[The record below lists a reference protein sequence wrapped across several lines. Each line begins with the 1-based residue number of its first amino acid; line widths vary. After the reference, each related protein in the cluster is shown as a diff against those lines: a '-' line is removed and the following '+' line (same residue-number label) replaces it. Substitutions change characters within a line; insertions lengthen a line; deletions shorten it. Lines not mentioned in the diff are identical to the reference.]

1 MLLEINNLKKC
12 FLGPQGQVTAEIH
25 VPQLKVD
32 RGELLVLEGPSGSGK
47 TTLLHMISGLL
58 RPDEGQVL
66 FDGID
71 LCTMT
76 NKERDLW
83 RAYNI
88 GYIFQRL
95 NLLEA
100 LTVEENI
107 MLASYWSGIRHDD
120 LQIRVYQLLD
130 MVGLADRA
138 KIFPCCLSLGEQQRV
153 AVVRALLNRP
163 VLLLADEPTASLDI
177 KNSGIVLQLLREL
190 CQQEGIAL
198 IISTHDETIKAQFK
212 RRYNIREGE
221 AGA

>member
-1 MLLEINNLKKC
+1 M
-12 FLGPQGQVTAEIH
+12 
-25 VPQLKVD
+25 D

-107 MLASYWSGIRHDD
+107 MLASYWSGIGHDD

-190 CQQEGIAL
+190 CQQEGISL
-198 IISTHDETIKAQFK
+198 IISTHDEAIKAQFK

>member
-58 RPDEGQVL
+58 RPDEGQLL

-71 LCTMT
+71 LCAMT
-76 NKERDLW
+76 NKERDWW

-107 MLASYWSGIRHDD
+107 MLASYWSGIGHDD
-120 LQIRVYQLLD
+120 LKVRMYQLLD

-138 KIFPCCLSLGEQQRV
+138 KAFPCCLSLGEQQRV

-163 VLLLADEPTASLDI
+163 ALLLADEPTASLDV
-177 KNSGIVLQLLREL
+177 KNSNIVLQLLQEL

-198 IISTHDETIKAQFK
+198 ILSTHDEAIKAQFK

>member
-12 FLGPQGQVTAEIH
+12 FFGPHGQVTAEIF
-25 VPQLKVD
+25 VSKLKVD

-107 MLASYWSGIRHDD
+107 MLASYWSGIGHDD

-190 CQQEGIAL
+190 CQQEGISL
-198 IISTHDETIKAQFK
+198 IISTHDEAIKAQFK

>member
-12 FLGPQGQVTAEIH
+12 FFGPQGQVTAEIY
-25 VPQLKVD
+25 VPKLKID

-107 MLASYWSGIRHDD
+107 MLASYWSGIGHDD

-138 KIFPCCLSLGEQQRV
+138 KAFPCCLSLGEQQRV

-163 VLLLADEPTASLDI
+163 ALLLADEPTASLDI
-177 KNSGIVLQLLREL
+177 KNSSIVLQLLQEL

-198 IISTHDETIKAQFK
+198 ILSTHDEAIKAQFK

-221 AGA
+221 ASA

>member
-1 MLLEINNLKKC
+1 MLLEIKNLEKR
-12 FLGPQGQVTAEIH
+12 FYGPQGQVTAEVV
-25 VPQLKVD
+25 VPGLQVD

-58 RPDEGQVL
+58 RPDDGQIL

-71 LCTMT
+71 LCTLS

-83 RAYNI
+83 RSYNI

-107 MLASYWSGIRHDD
+107 MLACYWNNIHANNA
-120 LQIRVYQLLD
+120 QVRVYELLD
-130 MVGLADRA
+130 MVDLADRA
-138 KIFPCCLSLGEQQRV
+138 HDFPPCLSLGEQQRV

-163 VLLLADEPTASLDI
+163 ALLLADEPTASLDV
-177 KNSGIVLQLLREL
+177 KNSQIVLQLLQEL
-190 CQQEGIAL
+190 CQKEGVTL
-198 IISTHDETIKAQFK
+198 ILSTHDEAIKAQFS

>member
-12 FLGPQGQVTAEIH
+12 FFGPHGQVTAEIF
-25 VPQLKVD
+25 VPKLKVD

-100 LTVEENI
+100 LTVEKNI
-107 MLASYWSGIRHDD
+107 MLASYWSGIGHDD

-130 MVGLADRA
+130 IVGLADRA

-190 CQQEGIAL
+190 CQQEGISL
-198 IISTHDETIKAQFK
+198 IISTHDEAIKAQFK